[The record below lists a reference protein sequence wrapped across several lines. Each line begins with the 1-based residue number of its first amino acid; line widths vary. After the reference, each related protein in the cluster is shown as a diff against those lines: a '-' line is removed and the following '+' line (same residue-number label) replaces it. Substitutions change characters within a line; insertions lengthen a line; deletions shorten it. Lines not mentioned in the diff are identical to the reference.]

1 MIFAL
6 VNNILS
12 LECHLEAA
20 VFTDEAELAGAS
32 LVVPL
37 EVQVGPYVD
46 TVLVVAIVVRL
57 TKTPVRVL
65 HLTPGHVVLVAA
77 VLRPLRIQ
85 LPDELV
91 AGRVSAIAGHPQ
103 VDTCSTNLVAR
114 VVHSI

>member
-1 MIFAL
+1 M
-6 VNNILS
+6 NKILS
-12 LECHLEAA
+12 LKCLLEAA
-20 VFTDEAELAGAS
+20 VFADEAELAGAS

-57 TKTPVRVL
+57 TKAPVRVL

-85 LPDELV
+85 LPDKLA

-103 VDTCSTNLVAR
+103 INADSTNLVAR